1 MCPNVYNREIAQPG
15 FRARTE
21 LNTVMS
27 PSYHA
32 VSGPD
37 S

>member
-1 MCPNVYNREIAQPG
+1 MCLNLYNRETAQPG

-21 LNTVMS
+21 LNLLIS

-32 VSGPD
+32 VSGPN